1 MAWCRPDEPP
11 VRASDPPPRPVSEPP
26 PPVLSGVPRSREKAR
41 RALVDG
47 RTLILLDVEAEQLDD
62 VLDAVARELADAPD
76 GPDRRAIRE
85 SLRRHGDSGP
95 DVLDGGVAIVHDTL
109 PQLGPDPID
118 VDVLVRTS
126 KPLALRD
133 DRNTPVRFVW
143 VLMSGQSTHPHV
155 GAAAEFAHLMHHRD
169 LADAAVAA
177 ETPDELVAAFEHALR
192 QEIDLQR
199 IPPELERTGR
209 LFGGMVRD
217 IKRRAPHY
225 LDDFKAGFRTKVL
238 GSVLFMYVA
247 CLAAAVAFGG
257 LLSTLTGGQIGAVE
271 TLLASA
277 VCGVLWSLFAGQ
289 PLPIVGATGP
299 NVIFTGI
306 LYGLCE
312 RYDVPFLPTVAW
324 TGLWA
329 GLFLFLLAATDA
341 SALIRY
347 FTRFTDE
354 VFAALIGLIFIS
366 EAAHDLSGAFHDPDQ
381 SEASALFSLLLAL
394 GTTVVAIALSR
405 FRRQPYLRHKIRE
418 FLSDFGPAIAILA
431 MTLLAHSWSEI
442 QLPKLEAPD
451 QFGPT
456 VDREWLVNPLEAPTW
471 VWGAS
476 ALPAVLLTIL
486 IWVNQN
492 ITARLTNSPDYKL
505 TKGPA
510 FHWDIAVMAFLVAL
524 VGMFG
529 LPWVVGAVVRSLN
542 HTKSL
547 TVLDERGRTVGVL
560 ENRVSNLTIHLLIGA
575 SVLFFLPY
583 LSLIPMAVLFGL
595 FLFMGIGTLGGNQFV
610 DRLKLW
616 IMDPNLYPPNHYL
629 RAVPLRFVHWYT
641 GVQLACLAILWVVK
655 ASIIGILF
663 PFFVAMLVPVRM
675 FLKKYFRPHHLG
687 LLDAEEGP
695 SDEEYREVGA

>member
-1 MAWCRPDEPP
+1 MA
-11 VRASDPPPRPVSEPP
+11 S
-26 PPVLSGVPRSREKAR
+26 
-41 RALVDG
+41 
-47 RTLILLDVEAEQLDD
+47 
-62 VLDAVARELADAPD
+62 
-76 GPDRRAIRE
+76 
-85 SLRRHGDSGP
+85 
-95 DVLDGGVAIVHDTL
+95 
-109 PQLGPDPID
+109 
-118 VDVLVRTS
+118 
-126 KPLALRD
+126 
-133 DRNTPVRFVW
+133 
-143 VLMSGQSTHPHV
+143 
-155 GAAAEFAHLMHHRD
+155 
-169 LADAAVAA
+169 
-177 ETPDELVAAFEHALR
+177 ETPDELVAAFEHALKR
-192 QEIDLQR
+192 EVDRER
-199 IPPELERTGR
+199 IPPELQRTGR

-217 IKRRAPHY
+217 LKRRAPHY

-238 GSVLFMYVA
+238 GSVLFMFVA

-306 LYGLCE
+306 LYGLCQRFE
-312 RYDVPFLPTVAW
+312 VPFLPTVAW

-329 GLFLFLLAATDA
+329 GLFLFILAATDA

-405 FRRQPYLRHKIRE
+405 FRRKPYLRHRFRE

-431 MTLLAHSWSEI
+431 MTLLAHSWSAIE
-442 QLPKLEAPD
+442 LPKLDAPEH
-451 QFGPT
+451 FGPT
-456 VDREWLVNPLEAPTW
+456 IDRPWLVNPLEAPTW
-471 VWGAS
+471 VWGATAIP
-476 ALPAVLLTIL
+476 ALLLTIL

-505 TKGPA
+505 KKGPA
-510 FHWDIAVMAFLVAL
+510 FHWDIAVMGFLVGL
-524 VGMFG
+524 MGMFG

-547 TVLDERGRTVGVL
+547 TILDERGRTVGVV

-575 SVLFFLPY
+575 AVLFFLPY

-616 IMDPNLYPPNHYL
+616 IMDPKLYPPTHYL
-629 RAVPLRFVHWYT
+629 RAVPLRYVHWYT
-641 GVQLACLAILWVVK
+641 GVQLVCLTVLWLVK
-655 ASIIGILF
+655 ASAIGILF

-675 FLKKYFRPHHLG
+675 ALKKPFWPHHLA

-695 SDEEYREVGA
+695 ADEEFREVGA

>member
-1 MAWCRPDEPP
+1 MSDDPNSNGLEMA
-11 VRASDPPPRPVSEPP
+11 
-26 PPVLSGVPRSREKAR
+26 RSPQQAR
-41 RALVDG
+41 RAVVDG
-47 RTLILLDVEAEQLDD
+47 RTLILLDVEADHLDD
-62 VLDAVARELADAPD
+62 VLDAVAKELANDPTTGYRD
-76 GPDRRAIRE
+76 SVKQ
-85 SLRRHGDSGP
+85 SLRRLGDSGP
-95 DVLDGGVAIVHDTL
+95 ELLDGGVAVVHDSVAAVDGV
-109 PQLGPDPID
+109 PVD
-118 VDVLVRTS
+118 VDVLVRT
-126 KPLALRD
+126 KEPLALRD
-133 DRNTPVRFVW
+133 EEGDAARFIW
-143 VLMSGQSTHPHV
+143 VLITSEKTHPHV
-155 GAAAEFAHLMHHRD
+155 GAAAEFAHLMHHED
-169 LADAAVAA
+169 LAQPALAA
-177 ETPDELVAAFEHALR
+177 ETPGELAAAFEHALKR
-192 QEIDLQR
+192 EIDLQR
-199 IPPELERTGR
+199 IPPELQRTGR
-209 LFGGMVRD
+209 LFGGMIRD

-225 LDDFKAGFRTKVL
+225 VDDFRQGFRVKVL
-238 GSVLFMYVA
+238 GSVLFMFVA

-306 LYGLCE
+306 LYGLCQ
-312 RYDVPFLPTVAW
+312 RFDVPFLPTVAC

-329 GLFLFLLAATDA
+329 GFFLLVLAATDA

-366 EAAHDLSGAFHDPDQ
+366 EAAYDLTGAFQDPDV
-381 SEASALFSLLLAL
+381 SEATALFSLLLAL
-394 GTTVVAIALSR
+394 GTTVVAIALAR
-405 FRRQPYLRHKIRE
+405 FRRMPYLRAKFRE

-431 MTLLAHSWSEI
+431 MTLIAHSWSSLE
-442 QLPKLEAPD
+442 LPKLEAPD
-451 QFGPT
+451 HLAPSI
-456 VDREWLVNPLEAPTW
+456 DRDWVVNPMAAPAW

-476 ALPAVLLTIL
+476 AIPALLLTIL

-505 TKGPA
+505 KKGPA
-510 FHWDIAVMAFLVAL
+510 FHWDIAVMGFLVGL
-524 VGMFG
+524 MGMFG

-547 TVLDERGRTVGVL
+547 VVTDSRGRTVGVV
-560 ENRVSNLTIHLLIGA
+560 ENRISNLMIHVLIGA

-616 IMDPNLYPPNHYL
+616 IMDPHLYPPTHYL
-629 RAVPLRFVHWYT
+629 RAVPVRFVHYYT
-641 GVQLACLAILWVVK
+641 GIQFACLTVLWVVK
-655 ASIIGILF
+655 ASAIGILF
-663 PFFVAMLVPVRM
+663 PFFVAMLVPIRLA
-675 FLKKYFRPHHLG
+675 LKKIFRPHHLA

-695 SDEEYREVGA
+695 SDEEFREVGA